1 MSVQKLNARMI
12 IDSRGNPTVEVD
24 LFTEKGRFRAA
35 VPSGA
40 STGVHEAVELR
51 DGGDRWVGK
60 GVSKAVANVNDV
72 IAPELIKSGLSVTSQ
87 KEIDDFL
94 IKLDGSPNKGKLGA
108 NAVLG
113 VSIAVAKAGAAEKG
127 LELYQHLSALANTKE
142 PYILPAPAMNVI
154 NGGSHAGNSLAF
166 QEFMIVPT
174 GAKTFTES
182 MQIGTEVYHNLK
194 KVIKAKYG
202 IDATNVGDEG
212 GFAPNVR
219 SADEALD
226 LLMEAIQK
234 AGYEGRVNISLDV
247 ASSEFY
253 KDGKYDLDFKNPNSD
268 PSKWLTGAELAEIY
282 KGYIAK
288 YPIASIEDPF
298 DQDDWEAWSV
308 LRASAGITI
317 IGDDLTVTNP
327 LRIKTAI
334 EKKSCNGLL
343 LKINQIGT
351 ISESIQAAQLAQ
363 SDNWAVMVS
372 HRSGETEDTT
382 IADLAVA
389 LNAGIIKTG
398 APART
403 ERVAKYN
410 QLLRIESEQP
420 QAVYA
425 GIDGFTHG
433 DEAPKVIRK

>member
-1 MSVQKLNARMI
+1 MI

>member
-268 PSKWLTGAELAEIY
+268 PSKGLTGAELAEIY